1 MVIAAT
7 AISAFLSISS
17 LKIPF
22 LQFDLSLSDKLLS
35 NICVAHETVL
45 A

>member
-22 LQFDLSLSDKLLS
+22 VQFDLPF
-35 NICVAHETVL
+35 VVR
-45 A
+45 